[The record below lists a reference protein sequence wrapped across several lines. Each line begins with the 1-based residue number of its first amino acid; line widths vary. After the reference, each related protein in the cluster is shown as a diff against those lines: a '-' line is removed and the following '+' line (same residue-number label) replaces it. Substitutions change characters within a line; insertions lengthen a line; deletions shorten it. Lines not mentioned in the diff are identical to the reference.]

1 MSKVKKIL
9 LISVPAILFVWF
21 LFCLPRH
28 LFRAPLSAT
37 AVSADG
43 TLLGARISADGQW
56 CFPPADHVPEKFA
69 KCIVAFED
77 KRFWL
82 HGGVDPLSAA
92 RALVQ
97 NLRRGGVVSGASTL
111 TMQVIRL
118 SRPDKPRS
126 LRRNCMR

>member
-97 NLRRGGVVSGASTL
+97 NTD
-111 TMQVIRL
+111 L
-118 SRPDKPRS
+118 SAAEIAEKS
-126 LRRNCMR
+126 LRIAASICVFTNDHIIVETL